1 MADEKIDNGAPNDW
15 LAAIKPATK
24 RELDDWIAM
33 SEPDDRLITECVI
46 EMLDDVRGR
55 LRPGAEGPGA
65 TLTLT
70 ADECFNVLGCLK
82 NPTFPNSRPRKSG
95 TEALSKVFAIAGY
108 YSRLVKGGMFPKDAI
123 DDAMQCFGCKRSTV
137 YAALK
142 ACGGM
147 PSK

>member
-1 MADEKIDNGAPNDW
+1 MADKKIDNGASIDLATPTESDDW
-15 LAAIKPATK
+15 LVTK
-24 RELDDWIAM
+24 
-33 SEPDDRLITECVI
+33 CVI
-46 EMLDDVRGR
+46 EMLDDVRRR
-55 LRPGAEGPGA
+55 LRAGAEGPGA
-65 TLTLT
+65 TLT

-82 NPTFPNSRPRKSG
+82 NPAMPNSRPRKSG
-95 TEALSKVFAIAGY
+95 TEALSKVFSIARY

-123 DDAMQCFGCKRSTV
+123 DDAMQRFGCKRSTV